1 MVGWLGF
8 NHVSRETRTFCDRQ
22 EGRSGLQRRAIR
34 VRARRRGRERCVVT
48 ARVVA
53 VANQKGGVGKTTTA
67 ISLGAT
73 LAAYERQVLLVDLDP
88 QSNCS
93 SGLGFVGNAVAP
105 TSYDLV
111 LGGASVESASQP
123 TEFPHLTV
131 IPATPHLAGAEVELV
146 GMVGREF
153 RLRDALA
160 GDHTQRYDFVLVD
173 CPPSLG
179 LLTLNALAAADGLL
193 VPIQCEYFAMEGVSM
208 LMSTV
213 EEVRRFLNPGLTID
227 GILLT
232 MYDERTNLA
241 RQVADEVRGVFGD
254 LVFETQVPRNV
265 RLAEAP
271 SFGRPIHAYD
281 LRSRGSQAYL
291 ELGRE
296 YLTRRE
302 STHVG

>member
-1 MVGWLGF
+1 MSE
-8 NHVSRETRTFCDRQ
+8 NR
-22 EGRSGLQRRAIR
+22 II
-34 VRARRRGRERCVVT
+34 
-48 ARVVA
+48 A

-73 LAAYERQVLLVDLDP
+73 LAAYEHSTLVVDLDP

-93 SGLGFVGNAVAP
+93 SGLGWRAKGGDP
-105 TSYDLV
+105 TSYDLL
-111 LGGASVESASQP
+111 LGGKTVREVVHR
-123 TEFPHLTV
+123 TEFPHLSL
-131 IPATPHLAGAEVELV
+131 IPATPDLAGAEVELV

-160 GDHTQRYDFVLVD
+160 AEHTTGYEFVFVD

-193 VPIQCEYFAMEGVSM
+193 VPIQAEYFAMEGVSN
-208 LMSTV
+208 LMTTID
-213 EEVRRFLNPGLTID
+213 EVRRFLNPGLKID

-241 RQVADEVRGVFGD
+241 TQVADEVRAVFGD
-254 LVFETQVPRNV
+254 LVYQTVVPRNV

-296 YLTRRE
+296 YLERME
-302 STHVG
+302 VSVDG

>member
-1 MVGWLGF
+1 M
-8 NHVSRETRTFCDRQ
+8 RRI
-22 EGRSGLQRRAIR
+22 LQRSRPHPSGHAGWMELTM
-34 VRARRRGRERCVVT
+34 AP
-48 ARVVA
+48 RVVA

-73 LAAYERQVLLVDLDP
+73 LAAYEHKTLLLDLDP

-93 SGLGFVGNAVAP
+93 SGLGFDGGEKGT
-105 TSYDLV
+105 TSYDV
-111 LGGASVESASQP
+111 LLGDTTIQQATLS
-123 TEFPHLTV
+123 TEFPHLSIV
-131 IPATPHLAGAEVELV
+131 PATPHLAGAEVELV

-153 RLRDALA
+153 RLREALA
-160 GDHTQRYDFVLVD
+160 RERIAAHEFILID

-179 LLTLNALAAADGLL
+179 LLTLNALAAADALL

-208 LMSTV
+208 LMTTV
-213 EEVRRFLNPGLTID
+213 DEVRRFLNPNLIID

-241 RQVADEVRGVFGD
+241 QQVAEEVRGVFGQ
-254 LVFETQVPRNV
+254 LVFETVVPRNV

-291 ELGRE
+291 HLGRE
-296 YLTRRE
+296 YLDRMTN
-302 STHVG
+302 SHGG

>member
-1 MVGWLGF
+1 M
-8 NHVSRETRTFCDRQ
+8 TRR
-22 EGRSGLQRRAIR
+22 
-34 VRARRRGRERCVVT
+34 

-67 ISLGAT
+67 INLGAT
-73 LAAYERQVLLVDLDP
+73 LAAYERRTLLIELDP

-93 SGLGFVGNAVAP
+93 SGLGFEAEAGAP
-105 TSYDLV
+105 TSYDV
-111 LGGASVESASQP
+111 LLGSASMAEAVWQSA
-123 TEFPHLTV
+123 FPHLAMV
-131 IPATPHLAGAEVELV
+131 PATPDLAGAEVELV

-160 GDHTQRYDFVLVD
+160 SGDTGTFEFAFID

-179 LLTLNALAAADGLL
+179 LLTVNALAAADALL
-193 VPIQCEYFAMEGVSM
+193 VPIQCEYFAMEGVSK
-208 LMSTV
+208 LMGTV
-213 EEVRRFLNPGLTID
+213 DEVRRYLNPNLTID
-227 GILLT
+227 GVLLT

-241 RQVADEVRGVFGD
+241 QQVANEVREVFGD
-254 LVFETQVPRNV
+254 VVFETVVPRNV

-291 ELGRE
+291 RLGRE
-296 YLTRRE
+296 YLQRMEADHDR
-302 STHVG
+302 

>member
-1 MVGWLGF
+1 M
-8 NHVSRETRTFCDRQ
+8 RTRR
-22 EGRSGLQRRAIR
+22 
-34 VRARRRGRERCVVT
+34 
-48 ARVVA
+48 VA

-67 ISLGAT
+67 ISLGAS
-73 LAAYERQVLLVDLDP
+73 LAAYEHRTLLVDVDP

-93 SGLGFVGNAVAP
+93 SGLGQRPRAGEP
-105 TSYDLV
+105 TSYELL
-111 LGGASVESASQP
+111 LGSATIAEAERP
-123 TEFPHLTV
+123 TEFPHLAV
-131 IPATPHLAGAEVELV
+131 VPATPELAGAEVELV

-160 GDHTQRYDFVLVD
+160 ADAVAAYEFVLID

-193 VPIQCEYFAMEGVSM
+193 VPIQCEYFAMEGVSN
-208 LMSTV
+208 LMSTID
-213 EEVRRFLNPGLTID
+213 EVRRFLNPNLVID

-241 RQVADEVRGVFGD
+241 QQVADEVRGVFGS
-254 LVFETQVPRNV
+254 LVFEAVVPRNV

-296 YLTRRE
+296 YLQRTEGHDGR
-302 STHVG
+302 

>member
-1 MVGWLGF
+1 M
-8 NHVSRETRTFCDRQ
+8 RTR
-22 EGRSGLQRRAIR
+22 L
-34 VRARRRGRERCVVT
+34 
-48 ARVVA
+48 VA

-67 ISLGAT
+67 ISLGAS
-73 LAAYERQVLLVDLDP
+73 LAAYEHRTLLVDVDP

-93 SGLGFVGNAVAP
+93 SGLGQRPRAGEP
-105 TSYDLV
+105 TSYELL
-111 LGGASVESASQP
+111 LGSATIAETERP
-123 TEFPHLTV
+123 TEFPHLAV
-131 IPATPHLAGAEVELV
+131 VPATPELAGAEVELV

-160 GDHTQRYDFVLVD
+160 ADAVAAYDFVLID

-193 VPIQCEYFAMEGVSM
+193 VPIQCEYFAMEGVSN
-208 LMSTV
+208 LMSTID
-213 EEVRRFLNPGLTID
+213 EVRRFLNPNLVID

-241 RQVADEVRGVFGD
+241 QQVADEVRGVFGS
-254 LVFETQVPRNV
+254 LVFEAVVPRNV

-296 YLTRRE
+296 YLQRTAGPDGR
-302 STHVG
+302 

>member
-1 MVGWLGF
+1 M
-8 NHVSRETRTFCDRQ
+8 RTRR
-22 EGRSGLQRRAIR
+22 
-34 VRARRRGRERCVVT
+34 
-48 ARVVA
+48 VA

-67 ISLGAT
+67 ISLGAS
-73 LAAYERQVLLVDLDP
+73 LAAYEHRTLLVDVDP

-93 SGLGFVGNAVAP
+93 SGVGQRPRAGEP
-105 TSYDLV
+105 TSYELL
-111 LGGASVESASQP
+111 LGSATVAEAERP
-123 TEFPHLTV
+123 TEFPHLAV
-131 IPATPHLAGAEVELV
+131 VPATPELAGAEVELV

-160 GDHTQRYDFVLVD
+160 ADAVAAYEFVLID

-193 VPIQCEYFAMEGVSM
+193 VPIQCEYFAMEGVSN
-208 LMSTV
+208 LMSTID
-213 EEVRRFLNPGLTID
+213 EVRRFLNPNLVID

-241 RQVADEVRGVFGD
+241 QQVADEVRGVFGS
-254 LVFETQVPRNV
+254 LVFEAVVPRNV

-296 YLTRRE
+296 YLQRTEGHDGR
-302 STHVG
+302 

>member
-1 MVGWLGF
+1 M
-8 NHVSRETRTFCDRQ
+8 
-22 EGRSGLQRRAIR
+22 
-34 VRARRRGRERCVVT
+34 T

-73 LAAYERQVLLVDLDP
+73 LAAYERQTLVVDLDP
-88 QSNCS
+88 QSNCT
-93 SGLGFVGNAVAP
+93 SGLGFRANGGEP

-111 LGGASVESASQP
+111 LGGATLEAASQP
-123 TEFPHLTV
+123 TDFPHLRLV
-131 IPATPHLAGAEVELV
+131 PATPNLAGAEVELV

-153 RLRDALA
+153 RLRDALSC
-160 GDHTQRYDFVLVD
+160 DHAHRYDFILVD

-213 EEVRRFLNPGLTID
+213 DEVRRFLNPGLTID

-241 RQVADEVRGVFGD
+241 QQVADEVRGVFGD
-254 LVFETQVPRNV
+254 LVFETLVPRNV

-296 YLTRRE
+296 YLLRRE
-302 STHVG
+302 SAHVG

>member
-1 MVGWLGF
+1 M
-8 NHVSRETRTFCDRQ
+8 
-22 EGRSGLQRRAIR
+22 
-34 VRARRRGRERCVVT
+34 T
-48 ARVVA
+48 ARVVV

-73 LAAYERQVLLVDLDP
+73 LAAYERRTLLVDLDP

-93 SGLGFVGNAVAP
+93 SGLGFSDLDGEP
-105 TSYDLV
+105 TSYDLL
-111 LGGASVESASQP
+111 LGGVTLEPVVRP
-123 TEFPHLTV
+123 TAFPHLGIV
-131 IPATPHLAGAEVELV
+131 PATPHLAGAEVELV

-160 GDHTQRYDFVLVD
+160 DDLLAGYEYVLVD

-208 LMSTV
+208 LMGTV
-213 EEVRRFLNPGLTID
+213 DEVRRFLNPRLSID
-227 GILLT
+227 GVLLT

-241 RQVADEVRGVFGD
+241 QQVAAEVRGVFGD
-254 LVFETQVPRNV
+254 LVFDTVVPRNV

-296 YLTRRE
+296 YLGRMGG
-302 STHVG
+302 SGGS

>member
-1 MVGWLGF
+1 
-8 NHVSRETRTFCDRQ
+8 VS
-22 EGRSGLQRRAIR
+22 
-34 VRARRRGRERCVVT
+34 ARI
-48 ARVVA
+48 VA

-73 LAAYERQVLLVDLDP
+73 LAAYERQILLVDLDP

-93 SGLGFVGNAVAP
+93 SGLGFRGDAEEP

-111 LGGASVESASQP
+111 LGGATVSSAAQP
-123 TEFPHLTV
+123 TDFPHLTM
-131 IPATPHLAGAEVELV
+131 IPATPGLAGAEIELV
-146 GMVGREF
+146 GLVGREF
-153 RLRDALA
+153 RLRDALS
-160 GDHTQRYDFVLVD
+160 GDHAAPYDFILVD

-179 LLTLNALAAADGLL
+179 LLTVNALAAADGLL

-213 EEVRRFLNPGLTID
+213 EEVRRFLNPRLTID

-241 RQVADEVRGVFGD
+241 RQVAEEVREVFGD
-254 LVFETQVPRNV
+254 LVFETVVPRNV

-281 LRSRGSQAYL
+281 LRSHGAQAYL

-296 YLTRRE
+296 YLERRE
-302 STHVG
+302 RAYVG

>member
-1 MVGWLGF
+1 M
-8 NHVSRETRTFCDRQ
+8 
-22 EGRSGLQRRAIR
+22 AP
-34 VRARRRGRERCVVT
+34 
-48 ARVVA
+48 RVVA

-67 ISLGAT
+67 INLGAT
-73 LAAYERQVLLVDLDP
+73 LAAYEHKTLLVDLDP

-93 SGLGFVGNAVAP
+93 SGLGFGVGKSSE
-105 TSYDLV
+105 TSYDV
-111 LGGASVESASQP
+111 LLGDTTIEQATQP
-123 TEFPHLTV
+123 TEFPHLSIV
-131 IPATPHLAGAEVELV
+131 PATPHLAGAEVELV

-153 RLRDALA
+153 RLREALA
-160 GDHTQRYDFVLVD
+160 RERTAAHEYILID

-179 LLTLNALAAADGLL
+179 LLTVNALAAADALL

-208 LMSTV
+208 LMTTV
-213 EEVRRFLNPGLTID
+213 DEVRRFLNPNLMID

-241 RQVADEVRGVFGD
+241 QQVAEEVRGVFGQ
-254 LVFETQVPRNV
+254 LVFETVVPRNV

-291 ELGRE
+291 HLGRE
-296 YLTRRE
+296 YLERMSGSR
-302 STHVG
+302 GG